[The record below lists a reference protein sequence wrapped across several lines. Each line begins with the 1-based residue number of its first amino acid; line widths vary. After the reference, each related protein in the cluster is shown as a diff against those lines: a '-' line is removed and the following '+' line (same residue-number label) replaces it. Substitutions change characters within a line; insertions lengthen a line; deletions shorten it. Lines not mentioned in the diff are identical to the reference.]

1 MTVRT
6 RCSRTTLYRDR
17 TRELAE
23 RRQGSRRTLAKG
35 HRRPCL
41 GGCGWHLCLRWL
53 GRRGATALCRTSLG
67 APLLALPQVGADE
80 ALDSDALSFLLNH
93 ALEEN
98 EKEEEK
104 ERRKR
109 EEELRK
115 KEDVPVSV
123 EWVQLLDDKGKT
135 HCWNRRTC
143 TTVWK
148 PVEVVWVG
156 RRMRVGVPLLA
167 QGFPC
172 QCVRPPSSS
181 SRVKE
186 PPPAQGGKQILG
198 AAPVPRSR
206 CRSGARRFTFL

>member
-6 RCSRTTLYRDR
+6 RCSRTTPYRDR

-41 GGCGWHLCLRWL
+41 GGCGWHLCLRWP
-53 GRRGATALCRTSLG
+53 GRRGATALCGTSLG
-67 APLLALPQVGADE
+67 PPLLALPQLGADE
-80 ALDSDALSFLLNH
+80 ALDSAALSFLLNH

-115 KEDVPVSV
+115 EDDVPVSV

-135 HCWNRRTC
+135 HCWNRRTWYHRLEARPGRLGRPQDEGGC
-143 TTVWK
+143 TTT
-148 PVEVVWVG
+148 G
-156 RRMRVGVPLLA
+156 T
-167 QGFPC
+167 GFPVS
-172 QCVRPPSSS
+172 VRTTSLLFL
-181 SRVKE
+181 
-186 PPPAQGGKQILG
+186 QGEG
-198 AAPVPRSR
+198 ATASPGR
-206 CRSGARRFTFL
+206 